1 MKSFLYI
8 FLATVIYGIVHSFMA
23 SLWLKTQV
31 RRLAGAEADRWYRLF
46 YNAFAVISLVP
57 VLAMVA
63 LMPDRTLY
71 AIPFPITILTVGIQ
85 VLAFAALVYGVWQ
98 TGMWSFVG
106 IQQFLDPAKPKRP
119 RLVLNGLYRYMRHP
133 LYTAGFVLIWLTPV
147 MTLNLLALNLG
158 LSVYLWLGAMV
169 EERKLVHEHGA
180 DYQAYRQSTPML
192 VPRFERTKDEG
203 RRTTDG

>member
-1 MKSFLYI
+1 MIEALRSFLNI
-8 FLATVIYGIVHSFMA
+8 FLAIALYGIVHSILA
-23 SLWLKTQV
+23 SLWVKAQV
-31 RRLAGAEADRWYRLF
+31 RRLAGAEADRWFRLF
-46 YNAFAVISLVP
+46 YNAFAVVSLVP

-85 VLAFAALVYGVWQ
+85 VLAFLALVYGVWQ
-98 TGMWSFVG
+98 TGLWSFVG
-106 IQQFLDPAKPKRP
+106 IQQFLDPAKQKRP
-119 RLVLNGLYRYMRHP
+119 GLVLDGLYRYVRHP

-158 LSVYLWLGAMV
+158 LSAYLWLGAIV

-180 DYQAYRQSTPML
+180 DYEAYRQSTPML
-192 VPRFERTKDEG
+192 VPRFGRTKDG
-203 RRTTDG
+203 